1 MKEEIRFF
9 MILIAL
15 VSTNLFGA
23 VLPET
28 GVTVADVSKFRED
41 IALRIKAVPVDETQ
55 IILERN
61 WLANEIG
68 NVRNLIG
75 GFSNSVNPDFEN
87 FESNLKSSAKTI
99 EELNC
104 TDLDKSLQELKNV
117 KRLYSRTSINEIV
130 DPFEE
135 PKSWSEISDIFS
147 EIHSFF
153 PSSFGRQAEQLT
165 VKSCESLK
173 LRFNGIDDKI
183 NQLMIDIKNE
193 YKSID
198 ENRKAIVATL
208 NLLLEDLNTYNK
220 SLSEEL
226 RKASTK
232 NTLGSNLHLMILV
245 IGVLSIGAIALVR
258 WFPIEV
264 MSEWVESGQVIQ
276 FVTVMILLSVI
287 MALGLAGLLSENT
300 LGTLLGGIGGYV
312 LSQGVGRS
320 AARRAIR
327 EYEKNEKL

>member
-1 MKEEIRFF
+1 MKGKKRHF
-9 MILIAL
+9 MILIAM

-23 VLPET
+23 VLPENS
-28 GVTVADVSKFRED
+28 VTVADVSKFRED
-41 IALRIKAVPVDETQ
+41 ISLRIKAVPVDETE

-68 NVRNLIG
+68 SVRKLIG
-75 GFSNSVNPDFEN
+75 DNSNSVNPDFES
-87 FESNLKSSAKTI
+87 FENGLISSTKII
-99 EELNC
+99 ENINC
-104 TDLDKSLQELKNV
+104 TDLNSSLQELKKIN
-117 KRLYSRTSINEIV
+117 RRHSRSPNIKIIN
-130 DPFEE
+130 PFEE
-135 PKSWSEISDIFS
+135 PKGWSEISDAFS
-147 EIHSFF
+147 DIDSFF
-153 PSSFGRQAEQLT
+153 QSPFRSQAEPLT
-165 VKSCESLK
+165 TTSCESLK
-173 LRFNGIDDKI
+173 VRFNGIGDKI
-183 NQLMIDIKNE
+183 NQLMINIKNE
-193 YKSID
+193 YKSND
-198 ENRKAIVATL
+198 DDRKAIVVSL

-220 SLSEEL
+220 SLSDEL

-264 MSEWVESGQVIQ
+264 MTEWVESGQVIQ
-276 FVTVMILLSVI
+276 FVTVMIILSVI

-327 EYEKNEKL
+327 EHEKNEKL